1 MEAMLITVLGGLI
14 GIVVAKLGTTVAAE
28 FLPFTPIINPIVLA
42 FIHKETLI

>member
-28 FLPFTPIINPIVLA
+28 FLPFTPTLHS
-42 FIHKETLI
+42 FIKKL